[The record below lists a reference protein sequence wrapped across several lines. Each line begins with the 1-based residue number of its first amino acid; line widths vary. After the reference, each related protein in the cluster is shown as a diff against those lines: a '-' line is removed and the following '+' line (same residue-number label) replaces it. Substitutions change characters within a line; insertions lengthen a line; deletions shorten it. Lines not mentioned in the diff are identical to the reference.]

1 MSRLWIA
8 SAVGAALAIGGWTV
22 AVVREPLAL
31 WPATALFSV
40 ACIVACV
47 AAAVDASVA
56 SAKHEAEL
64 DADER
69 YESIRKDAEEA
80 ATRVKAINLEA
91 LTQLQK
97 DVEYLKTKSALE
109 GL

>member
-1 MSRLWIA
+1 
-8 SAVGAALAIGGWTV
+8 V

-31 WPATALFSV
+31 WPATALFAV

-56 SAKHEAEL
+56 TTKHEAEL

-69 YESIRKDAEEA
+69 YEAIRKDAEEA
-80 ATRVKAINLEA
+80 SARVKAINLEA
-91 LTQLQK
+91 LAQLQK
-97 DVEYLKTKSALE
+97 DVEYLKAQRALE